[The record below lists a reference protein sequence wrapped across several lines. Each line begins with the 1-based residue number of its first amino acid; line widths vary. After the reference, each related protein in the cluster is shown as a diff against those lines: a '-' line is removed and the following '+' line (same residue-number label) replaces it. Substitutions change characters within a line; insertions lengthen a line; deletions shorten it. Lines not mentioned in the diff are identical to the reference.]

1 MLITFKLIKY
11 VFLVKQKSPATEI
24 YKLYVNFMKSEVTQW
39 FYFKIN
45 YQQNYEKF
53 PLGQIL
59 QYFHKNVFEE
69 MSALYN

>member
-1 MLITFKLIKY
+1 MLITFKLIKC

-24 YKLYVNFMKSEVTQW
+24 YALYLNVMKSEVTQW

-53 PLGQIL
+53 LLGQIL
-59 QYFHKNVFEE
+59 QYFHKNIFEE
-69 MSALYN
+69 MSALYS